1 MSIRVYVRRNK
12 KGMEVKD
19 MDKEEEEEI
28 GALPKDM
35 PCTSNYED
43 HSFHTSLE
51 EDHLTE
57 EDPCAVA
64 VAVDVGGGGDSDSGD
79 DASVKEEVGDEDDV
93 DVLGWNDDDDEVE
106 ASECYDDGT
115 DDGCS
120 LSSFSGTDSEHESDE
135 TSLNDQEADSVICND
150 TSLPLWVRKRKLTDH
165 WRRFVQPI
173 MWRCKWIELKIKEFQ
188 NQALKYDKELEES
201 FQAKKLELGN
211 HKSEEIGIKA
221 LPSLPCY
228 TQKTRLRKRKKRK
241 LVEETSDVPSY
252 ASNHNIFSYYDCRK
266 SVPDIALNDNSRN
279 QDKRSKSAKDE
290 TLFSEETPPLEF
302 REGDAYLEQILL
314 KIEAAKSEARNLK
327 NRVDKVVSENPSRFS
342 PANTVT
348 LLGSADVITTTS
360 EQQKPLLV
368 IKTEDEK
375 SIISEEKPV
384 KSASVSSHHD
394 TPEDDETT
402 DILLSEIVASKRRE
416 GKAIVPD
423 KKLQKPEQTTVEE
436 GPSNSRPVRK
446 RIPRNLDGVT
456 KEETKPKRNRVSKE
470 KPKSNVTGVVTGASR
485 FKLPNRKRKR
495 GKRRSGSAGLRRR
508 S

>member
-12 KGMEVKD
+12 KGMEVKVSKLD
-19 MDKEEEEEI
+19 MDKEEEI
-28 GALPKDM
+28 VALPKDM

-43 HSFHTSLE
+43 HSFHTSV
-51 EDHLTE
+51 EDHLT

-64 VAVDVGGGGDSDSGD
+64 VASDSGN
-79 DASVKEEVGDEDDV
+79 ASVRKEVADEDDV
-93 DVLGWNDDDDEVE
+93 DVLGWYDDDNEVE

-115 DDGCS
+115 DYGYS
-120 LSSFSGTDSEHESDE
+120 SSSFSGTDSEHEGDE
-135 TSLNDQEADSVICND
+135 TSLNDQEADSIVCND

-188 NQALKYDKELEES
+188 NQAQKYDKELAES
-201 FQAKKLELGN
+201 FQAKKLELEN
-211 HKSEEIGIKA
+211 HKSEEIGIKV

-241 LVEETSDVPSY
+241 LVEETSDVPAY
-252 ASNHNIFSYYDCRK
+252 ASNHSLFSYYDCRK
-266 SVPDIALNDNSRN
+266 SLPEIALNDNSRN
-279 QDKRSKSAKDE
+279 IDKRSKSAKDE

-327 NRVDKVVSENPSRFS
+327 NRVDKVVSENPTRFS
-342 PANTVT
+342 PANTVN

-402 DILLSEIVASKRRE
+402 DILLSEILASKRRE
-416 GKAIVPD
+416 GKATVPD
-423 KKLQKPEQTTVEE
+423 KKLQKPEQTSVEE
-436 GPSNSRPVRK
+436 GPSNSRPVTK

-456 KEETKPKRNRVSKE
+456 KEETNPKRNRVPKE
-470 KPKSNVTGVVTGASR
+470 KPKSNVTVASR

-495 GKRRSGSAGLRRR
+495 GKRRSGSSGLRRR